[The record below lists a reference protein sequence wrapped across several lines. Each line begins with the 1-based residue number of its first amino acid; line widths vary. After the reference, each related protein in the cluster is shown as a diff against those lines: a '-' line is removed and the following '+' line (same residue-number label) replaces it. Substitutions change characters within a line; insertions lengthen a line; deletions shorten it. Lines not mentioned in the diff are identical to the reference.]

1 MRYFCIFAKI
11 MRIKSFTYLLTIIAV
26 FLWQNVAYSQAKSQD
41 GLDYIEKFH
50 KIAMREM
57 QEYKIPASITLAQ
70 GLLESGNGKSELAR
84 KSNNHFGIKCHSSW
98 KGKRTYYDDDAK
110 GECFRVYDD
119 PAQSYRDHSLFLA
132 NGQRYAFLFELKI
145 TDYKGW
151 AKGLKKAGYA
161 TLPVYANVLIN
172 LIETYDLTQYDQK
185 ALKGPKI
192 VLDSEKTKSD
202 NKKSDNNKT
211 NSKTN
216 TNTKTNTKNDTK
228 TNTKTN
234 TSTKTNTK
242 SNTKTNTKTKNKT
255 KEKDND
261 KDKKS
266 VSEIRSPYQLSEA
279 EVVDKAFDGRYVR
292 ENNGVKFI
300 YAKKGDNVYKL
311 AHEMEIYDYQLIKY
325 NNLGKRRYFN
335 ENEVI
340 YIEAKKN
347 KASRKYKYHVIK
359 KGETLSYVS
368 RLYAVKLESIFR
380 MNDMDENTILQ
391 IGEKIRLR

>member
-1 MRYFCIFAKI
+1 M
-11 MRIKSFTYLLTIIAV
+11 IAV
-26 FLWQNVAYSQAKSQD
+26 FLWHDMAYSQTKSQD
-41 GLDYIEKFH
+41 GLDYIEKYH

-70 GLLESGNGKSELAR
+70 GLLESGNGKSELAK

-98 KGKRTYYDDDAK
+98 QGKRTYYDDDAK

-145 TDYKGW
+145 TDYKEW

-172 LIETYDLTQYDQK
+172 LIETYDLTQYDKK
-185 ALKGPKI
+185 ALNGPKI
-192 VLDSEKTKSD
+192 VLEENKTKTD
-202 NKKSDNNKT
+202 NTKQTNTTNKNNTSSSSTKTNAKTNTNNKT
-211 NSKTN
+211 TKTNTKTNSN
-216 TNTKTNTKNDTK
+216 TNTKTNTKTK
-228 TNTKTN
+228 AK
-234 TSTKTNTK
+234 
-242 SNTKTNTKTKNKT
+242 TKTK
-255 KEKDND
+255 DN
-261 KDKKS
+261 DKKS
-266 VSEIRSPYQLSEA
+266 VSELRSPYKLNEA
-279 EVVDKAFDGRYVR
+279 EVVGKLFDGRYVR

-300 YAKKGDNVYKL
+300 YAKSGDNVYKL

-340 YIEAKKN
+340 YIESKKN
-347 KASRKYKYHVIK
+347 KASKKYKYHVIQ

-368 RLYAVKLESIFR
+368 RLYAVKLESIFK
-380 MNDMDENTILQ
+380 MNDMDEKTILHV
-391 IGEKIRLR
+391 GDKIRLR

>member
-1 MRYFCIFAKI
+1 M
-11 MRIKSFTYLLTIIAV
+11 LLFVI
-26 FLWQNVAYSQAKSQD
+26 FLWQDVAYSQNKSQD
-41 GLDYIEKFH
+41 VLDYIEKYN

-70 GLLESGNGKSELAR
+70 GLLESGNGKSELAK

-98 KGKRTYYDDDAK
+98 KGKRTYHDDDAK
-110 GECFRVYDD
+110 GECFRVYDS
-119 PAQSYRDHSLFLA
+119 PAESYRDHSIFLA
-132 NGQRYAFLFELKI
+132 NGQRYAFLFDLKI

-192 VLDSEKTKSD
+192 VIDEAKPKSKQSVD
-202 NKKSDNNKT
+202 NKTTSTNNT
-211 NSKTN
+211 NV
-216 TNTKTNTKNDTK
+216 NTKTTSKSKTKAKTKKK
-228 TNTKTN
+228 TNAKD
-234 TSTKTNTK
+234 
-242 SNTKTNTKTKNKT
+242 
-255 KEKDND
+255 KEKV
-261 KDKKS
+261 S
-266 VSEIRSPYQLSEA
+266 ISEIRSPNKLSEA
-279 EVVDKAFDGRYVR
+279 EVVGKAFDGRYIR

-311 AHEMEIYDYQLIKY
+311 ADEMGIYDYQLVKY

-340 YIEAKKN
+340 YIEKKKK
-347 KASRKYKYHVIK
+347 KASKKYKYHIIQ

-368 RLYAVKLESIFR
+368 RLYAVRLESIFK

-391 IGEKIRLR
+391 VGDNIRLR